1 MKWAKGN
8 FSYGFIEK
16 GGAEAMVNDRPL
28 EQIAKIH
35 GLTVEEIKAQI
46 AERAASVAV
55 YVSDTGYQ
63 VIVAEAFP
71 FVSGWPDM
79 IHLSIRNEDRSALI
93 DWRDLQEIKNDLV
106 GKENEGVQLF
116 PADSRLVDQANQFHL
131 WVLKDPEER
140 FPFGYAQRCVVGRRA
155 AEAVGAKQ
163 RPLPKRKKGETGE

>member
-1 MKWAKGN
+1 PSTNGGQKMKWAKGN

-79 IHLSIRNEDRSALI
+79 IHLSIR
-93 DWRDLQEIKNDLV
+93 
-106 GKENEGVQLF
+106 
-116 PADSRLVDQANQFHL
+116 
-131 WVLKDPEER
+131 
-140 FPFGYAQRCVVGRRA
+140 
-155 AEAVGAKQ
+155 
-163 RPLPKRKKGETGE
+163 